1 MTYEFGKLGN
11 ENRKFLSTIYKP
23 ALTEVFMKIRS
34 MSPSVLP
41 LKYDMRNIF
50 GNVEIYNQG
59 SLGSC
64 TANAIAYAYKIMSLI
79 RFRKA
84 ISICRLFVYY
94 NERVIIGKVF
104 EDSGAFIKD
113 GFISMQTQGACLEK
127 FWPYIEQRFTVM
139 PSLMCYNEARLH
151 RTRGYN
157 AQLDPRDMVNAIK
170 QCLVLNLPVVIGVM
184 VYESFVSD
192 LVARTGF
199 IPVPNVQSERF
210 VGGHALATLGFD
222 DDKQHFIVINSW
234 SEVWGDRGMCY
245 IPYQFIANNDL
256 YNDCHAFLDVELKL
270 LVDDETSPEEIFDC
284 LSPKNMRN
292 CELI

>member
-1 MTYEFGKLGN
+1 
-11 ENRKFLSTIYKP
+11 
-23 ALTEVFMKIRS
+23 
-34 MSPSVLP
+34 
-41 LKYDMRNIF
+41 MRNIF

-84 ISICRLFVYY
+84 ISISRLFVYY

-151 RTRGYN
+151 RTKGFN

-170 QCLVLNLPVVIGVM
+170 QCLVQN
-184 VYESFVSD
+184 
-192 LVARTGF
+192 
-199 IPVPNVQSERF
+199 
-210 VGGHALATLGFD
+210 
-222 DDKQHFIVINSW
+222 
-234 SEVWGDRGMCY
+234 
-245 IPYQFIANNDL
+245 
-256 YNDCHAFLDVELKL
+256 L
-270 LVDDETSPEEIFDC
+270 LVVS
-284 LSPKNMRN
+284 
-292 CELI
+292 ELWL